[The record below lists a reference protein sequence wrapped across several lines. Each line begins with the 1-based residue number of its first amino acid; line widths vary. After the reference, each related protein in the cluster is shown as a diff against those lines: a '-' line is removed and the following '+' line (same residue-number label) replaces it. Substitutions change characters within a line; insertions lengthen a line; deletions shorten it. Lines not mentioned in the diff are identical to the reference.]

1 MDKILFCAKNNL
13 LLRLIIKYCFFIL
26 GVILFFSCE
35 KKERTELTFEE
46 KVLYDSLKSQAF
58 KDIRS
63 KTDAICEGIS
73 DSLFAAY
80 TDSIFEVRMSE
91 VKQLFEE

>member
-1 MDKILFCAKNNL
+1 MKLV
-13 LLRLIIKYCFFIL
+13 IKYCFFVF

-35 KKERTELTFEE
+35 KKERTELSLEE

-63 KTDAICEGIS
+63 KTDAICANIS
-73 DSLFAAY
+73 DSLLPPTQTPFMRLGWQK
-80 TDSIFEVRMSE
+80 SNSSLKNEKR
-91 VKQLFEE
+91 

>member
-1 MDKILFCAKNNL
+1 MYCAKNNL
-13 LLRLIIKYCFFIL
+13 LLKLVIKYCFFVVS
-26 GVILFFSCE
+26 VILFFSCE
-35 KKERTELTFEE
+35 KKERTELTIEE

-63 KTDAICEGIS
+63 KTDAICANIS

-80 TDSIFEVRMSE
+80 TDSIYEVRMTE